1 MGAKEFKGVGLDE
14 WQLSSMTRSDQMF
27 DGATS
32 FNKDLCTWGEQA
44 SFSYNR
50 VDDMFVNSGCTYTA
64 DPTQANKGPFCA
76 STCGATIDDTVND
89 TVNDTSS
96 ASIHSNTGMVGAIIV
111 GYVLSV
117 FRG

>member
-1 MGAKEFKGVGLDE
+1 MFLGAEEFKGEGLDK
-14 WQLSSMTRSDQMF
+14 WQLSSVTRVDQMF

-32 FNKDLCTWGEQA
+32 FNKDLCVWGEQA
-44 SFSYNR
+44 SFRYNR

-76 STCGATIDDTVND
+76 STCGAILDD

-96 ASIHSNTGMVGAIIV
+96 ASIHSNIGVVGAIIV
-111 GYVLSV
+111 GYALSV
-117 FRG
+117 FRGQY

>member
-1 MGAKEFKGVGLDE
+1 
-14 WQLSSMTRSDQMF
+14 
-27 DGATS
+27 
-32 FNKDLCTWGEQA
+32 
-44 SFSYNR
+44 
-50 VDDMFVNSGCTYTA
+50 MFVNSGCTYTA

-89 TVNDTSS
+89 TSS

-111 GYVLSV
+111 GYVLSL